1 MLPAHM
7 CGQAGRCRITASAR
21 SSPCMVIWGSL
32 QSMLREGTREL
43 QALHGDLGVWAM
55 VHDVCKDLE

>member
-1 MLPAHM
+1 
-7 CGQAGRCRITASAR
+7 
-21 SSPCMVIWGSL
+21 
-32 QSMLREGTREL
+32 MLREGTREL